1 LDITNQENMQKIQI
15 DNLENQLLRVV
26 AMGNLAILAFS
37 TPDVI
42 AAYQFSRYLI
52 MVCILTESI
61 IILKHYDKLF
71 ARDSISKIKHGV
83 KWSVSRKYRE
93 GYELLTA
100 RIYILNILLV
110 CVAFIRY
117 QYINYIYG
125 GMYSLVVL
133 SLTT

>member
-1 LDITNQENMQKIQI
+1 MQKISI

-26 AMGNLAILAFS
+26 AMGNLVVLALS

-42 AAYQFSRYLI
+42 ETYQFSRYLI
-52 MVCILTESI
+52 LMCLLTESI

-71 ARDSISKIKHGV
+71 VRDSISKIKNGV

-93 GYELLTA
+93 GYELLTT
-100 RIYILNILLV
+100 RIYILNLLLV